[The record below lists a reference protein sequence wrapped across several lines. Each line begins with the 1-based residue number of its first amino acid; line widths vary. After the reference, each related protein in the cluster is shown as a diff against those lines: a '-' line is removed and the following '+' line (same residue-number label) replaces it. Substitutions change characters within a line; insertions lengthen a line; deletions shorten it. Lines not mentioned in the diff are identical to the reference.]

1 MIEIRGLYNTAL
13 CYTSALEE
21 KAAEQIR
28 TVCDQEEFAGCR
40 IRIMPDVHAG
50 KGCTIGTTMTISDKV
65 VPGMVGVDI
74 GCGMETVRLAEREI
88 DFAALDALIR
98 REVPSG
104 RNVRGGEHLF
114 NAEIDLSELRCAH
127 SVSLDWARRS
137 IGTLGGGNHFIEIDR
152 AENGALY
159 LVVHSGSR
167 YLGTQVCAYYQE
179 QGQLALR
186 RGAQERV
193 NALIAE
199 YRAAGRQRE
208 IRSALKELDGE
219 RVKRIPKDLAYV
231 EGELFE
237 DYIHDMHIT
246 QRFAALNRKR
256 DENGETPFADG
267 EAAGPEETEAP
278 EETEIIEEEYTG
290 VHILAEE
297 SEPEAEEPLPE
308 DLPEELIEEQPEE
321 PLPEPEPEEEIAAEP
336 EPAVLPEID
345 LDELDFSDLG
355 LTFTKKPAAPVMP
368 AAPEEEPEEEAG
380 ETPEE
385 PAENEEPLPLEPLY
399 PEEVLP
405 DDEPRR
411 IESADEILGAL
422 LADAAAEL
430 LPEEEADKPA
440 PPDAEEPAGEPA
452 DGAAEETADEAPAEP
467 EPEMPEPEEPD
478 GAEDVSEIL
487 PAEESFP
494 EEAEEAAEAEEPAE
508 EPEAEEEYEYEE
520 IETRRPVSGGRAFAA
535 VVVTIPMLAVWVLLF
550 GLSLALGIVVLAIG
564 AALLAAGV
572 YLTGYVFNGAI
583 VRMPDLLLTAGATLA
598 AFALALLLLWT
609 GISIAVAGCTLTV
622 RLTRSIYRAIL
633 YPKKEEDADE

>member
-1 MIEIRGLYNTAL
+1 
-13 CYTSALEE
+13 
-21 KAAEQIR
+21 
-28 TVCDQEEFAGCR
+28 
-40 IRIMPDVHAG
+40 
-50 KGCTIGTTMTISDKV
+50 MTNCNS
-65 VPGMVGVDI
+65 
-74 GCGMETVRLAEREI
+74 TN
-88 DFAALDALIR
+88 
-98 REVPSG
+98 G
-104 RNVRGGEHLF
+104 R
-114 NAEIDLSELRCAH
+114 CP
-127 SVSLDWARRS
+127 
-137 IGTLGGGNHFIEIDR
+137 T
-152 AENGALY
+152 
-159 LVVHSGSR
+159 
-167 YLGTQVCAYYQE
+167 
-179 QGQLALR
+179 
-186 RGAQERV
+186 
-193 NALIAE
+193 
-199 YRAAGRQRE
+199 
-208 IRSALKELDGE
+208 
-219 RVKRIPKDLAYV
+219 
-231 EGELFE
+231 
-237 DYIHDMHIT
+237 
-246 QRFAALNRKR
+246 LNRKSFMAELRSLLAFLDAAER
-256 DENGETPFADG
+256 DRVLNRYERMFDEAGPEGETTVVRCFGSPVRQVLQIEREYREAVANGETPFADG

-297 SEPEAEEPLPE
+297 SEPETEEPLP
-308 DLPEELIEEQPEE
+308 DELIEEQPEE
-321 PLPEPEPEEEIAAEP
+321 LPEPEPEEEIAAE
-336 EPAVLPEID
+336 PEID

-380 ETPEE
+380 ETPDG
-385 PAENEEPLPLEPLY
+385 PAEDEEPLPLEPLY

-411 IESADEILGAL
+411 IESADEILDAL

-452 DGAAEETADEAPAEP
+452 DGAAKETADEAPAEP
-467 EPEMPEPEEPD
+467 EPEMPEPEEPETPD

-487 PAEESFP
+487 PEEESFP

-550 GLSLALGIVVLAIG
+550 GLSLALGIAVLGIG

-633 YPKKEEDADE
+633 YPKKGEDADE

>member
-1 MIEIRGLYNTAL
+1 MNRKSFMAELRSLLAFL
-13 CYTSALEE
+13 D
-21 KAAEQIR
+21 AAERDRVLNRYERMFDEAGPEGETTVVRCFGSPVRQVLQI
-28 TVCDQEEFAGCR
+28 
-40 IRIMPDVHAG
+40 
-50 KGCTIGTTMTISDKV
+50 
-65 VPGMVGVDI
+65 
-74 GCGMETVRLAEREI
+74 EREY
-88 DFAALDALIR
+88 
-98 REVPSG
+98 REAV
-104 RNVRGGEHLF
+104 
-114 NAEIDLSELRCAH
+114 A
-127 SVSLDWARRS
+127 
-137 IGTLGGGNHFIEIDR
+137 
-152 AENGALY
+152 
-159 LVVHSGSR
+159 
-167 YLGTQVCAYYQE
+167 
-179 QGQLALR
+179 
-186 RGAQERV
+186 
-193 NALIAE
+193 
-199 YRAAGRQRE
+199 
-208 IRSALKELDGE
+208 
-219 RVKRIPKDLAYV
+219 
-231 EGELFE
+231 
-237 DYIHDMHIT
+237 
-246 QRFAALNRKR
+246 
-256 DENGETPFADG
+256 NGETPFADG

-290 VHILAEE
+290 AHIRAEE

-308 DLPEELIEEQPEE
+308 DLPEELIEELPEE
-321 PLPEPEPEEEIAAEP
+321 LPEPEPEEEIAAEP

-355 LTFTKKPAAPVMP
+355 LTFTKKPAAP
-368 AAPEEEPEEEAG
+368 EEELEEEAG
-380 ETPEE
+380 ETPDG
-385 PAENEEPLPLEPLY
+385 PAENEEPLPLKPLY

-411 IESADEILGAL
+411 IESADEILDAL

-452 DGAAEETADEAPAEP
+452 DVAAEETADEAPAEP
-467 EPEMPEPEEPD
+467 EPEMPEPEEPETPD
-478 GAEDVSEIL
+478 GAEDVSELL

-494 EEAEEAAEAEEPAE
+494 EETEEAAEAEEPAE

-550 GLSLALGIVVLAIG
+550 GLSLALGIAVLGIG

-633 YPKKEEDADE
+633 YPKKGEDADE

>member
-1 MIEIRGLYNTAL
+1 
-13 CYTSALEE
+13 
-21 KAAEQIR
+21 
-28 TVCDQEEFAGCR
+28 
-40 IRIMPDVHAG
+40 
-50 KGCTIGTTMTISDKV
+50 MTNCNS
-65 VPGMVGVDI
+65 
-74 GCGMETVRLAEREI
+74 TN
-88 DFAALDALIR
+88 
-98 REVPSG
+98 G
-104 RNVRGGEHLF
+104 R
-114 NAEIDLSELRCAH
+114 CP
-127 SVSLDWARRS
+127 
-137 IGTLGGGNHFIEIDR
+137 T
-152 AENGALY
+152 
-159 LVVHSGSR
+159 
-167 YLGTQVCAYYQE
+167 
-179 QGQLALR
+179 
-186 RGAQERV
+186 
-193 NALIAE
+193 
-199 YRAAGRQRE
+199 
-208 IRSALKELDGE
+208 
-219 RVKRIPKDLAYV
+219 
-231 EGELFE
+231 
-237 DYIHDMHIT
+237 
-246 QRFAALNRKR
+246 LNRKSFMAELRSLLAFLDTAER
-256 DENGETPFADG
+256 DRVLNRYERMFDEAGPEGETTVVRCFGSPVRQVLQIEREYREAVANDETPFADG

-290 VHILAEE
+290 AHIRAEE

-321 PLPEPEPEEEIAAEP
+321 LPEPEPEEEIAAE
-336 EPAVLPEID
+336 PEID

-368 AAPEEEPEEEAG
+368 VAPEEEPEEEAG
-380 ETPEE
+380 ETPDG
-385 PAENEEPLPLEPLY
+385 PAKDEEPLPLEPLY

-411 IESADEILGAL
+411 IESAGEILDAL

-440 PPDAEEPAGEPA
+440 HPDAEEPAGEPA
-452 DGAAEETADEAPAEP
+452 DVAAEETADEAPAEP

-550 GLSLALGIVVLAIG
+550 GLSLALGIAVLGIG

-633 YPKKEEDADE
+633 YPKKGEDADE

>member
-1 MIEIRGLYNTAL
+1 MNRKSFMAELRSLLAFL
-13 CYTSALEE
+13 D
-21 KAAEQIR
+21 AAERDRVLNRYERMFDEAGPEGETTVVRCFGSPVRQVLQI
-28 TVCDQEEFAGCR
+28 
-40 IRIMPDVHAG
+40 
-50 KGCTIGTTMTISDKV
+50 
-65 VPGMVGVDI
+65 
-74 GCGMETVRLAEREI
+74 EREY
-88 DFAALDALIR
+88 
-98 REVPSG
+98 REAV
-104 RNVRGGEHLF
+104 
-114 NAEIDLSELRCAH
+114 A
-127 SVSLDWARRS
+127 
-137 IGTLGGGNHFIEIDR
+137 
-152 AENGALY
+152 
-159 LVVHSGSR
+159 
-167 YLGTQVCAYYQE
+167 
-179 QGQLALR
+179 
-186 RGAQERV
+186 
-193 NALIAE
+193 
-199 YRAAGRQRE
+199 
-208 IRSALKELDGE
+208 
-219 RVKRIPKDLAYV
+219 
-231 EGELFE
+231 
-237 DYIHDMHIT
+237 
-246 QRFAALNRKR
+246 
-256 DENGETPFADG
+256 NGETPFADG

-290 VHILAEE
+290 AHILAEE

-321 PLPEPEPEEEIAAEP
+321 LPEPEPEEEIAAEP

-368 AAPEEEPEEEAG
+368 AAPEEEPEEETG
-380 ETPEE
+380 ETPDG
-385 PAENEEPLPLEPLY
+385 PAEDEEPLPLEPLY
-399 PEEVLP
+399 PEEILP

-467 EPEMPEPEEPD
+467 EPEMPEPEELETPD
-478 GAEDVSEIL
+478 GAEDVSENL

-494 EEAEEAAEAEEPAE
+494 EEAEEAEEPAE

-550 GLSLALGIVVLAIG
+550 GLSLALGIAVLGIG

-633 YPKKEEDADE
+633 YPKKGEDADE

>member
-1 MIEIRGLYNTAL
+1 MNRKSFMAELRSLLAFL
-13 CYTSALEE
+13 D
-21 KAAEQIR
+21 AAERDRVLNRYERMFDEAGPEGETTVVRCFGSPVRQVLQI
-28 TVCDQEEFAGCR
+28 
-40 IRIMPDVHAG
+40 
-50 KGCTIGTTMTISDKV
+50 
-65 VPGMVGVDI
+65 
-74 GCGMETVRLAEREI
+74 EREY
-88 DFAALDALIR
+88 
-98 REVPSG
+98 REAV
-104 RNVRGGEHLF
+104 
-114 NAEIDLSELRCAH
+114 A
-127 SVSLDWARRS
+127 
-137 IGTLGGGNHFIEIDR
+137 
-152 AENGALY
+152 
-159 LVVHSGSR
+159 
-167 YLGTQVCAYYQE
+167 
-179 QGQLALR
+179 
-186 RGAQERV
+186 
-193 NALIAE
+193 
-199 YRAAGRQRE
+199 
-208 IRSALKELDGE
+208 
-219 RVKRIPKDLAYV
+219 
-231 EGELFE
+231 
-237 DYIHDMHIT
+237 
-246 QRFAALNRKR
+246 
-256 DENGETPFADG
+256 NGETPFADG

-290 VHILAEE
+290 AHILAEE
-297 SEPEAEEPLPE
+297 SEPETEEP
-308 DLPEELIEEQPEE
+308 LPEELIEEQLEE

-380 ETPEE
+380 ETPDG

-411 IESADEILGAL
+411 IESADEILDAL

-440 PPDAEEPAGEPA
+440 HPDAEEPAGEPA

-467 EPEMPEPEEPD
+467 EPEMPEPEEPEEPETPD
-478 GAEDVSEIL
+478 GAEDVSENL

-494 EEAEEAAEAEEPAE
+494 EEAEEAEEPAE

-550 GLSLALGIVVLAIG
+550 GLSLALGIAVLGIG

-583 VRMPDLLLTAGATLA
+583 VRMPDLLLTAGTTLA

-633 YPKKEEDADE
+633 YPKKGEDADE

>member
-1 MIEIRGLYNTAL
+1 MNRKSFMAELRSLLAFL
-13 CYTSALEE
+13 D
-21 KAAEQIR
+21 AAERDRVLNRYERMFDEAGPEGETTVVRCFGSPVRQVLQI
-28 TVCDQEEFAGCR
+28 
-40 IRIMPDVHAG
+40 
-50 KGCTIGTTMTISDKV
+50 
-65 VPGMVGVDI
+65 
-74 GCGMETVRLAEREI
+74 EREY
-88 DFAALDALIR
+88 
-98 REVPSG
+98 REAV
-104 RNVRGGEHLF
+104 
-114 NAEIDLSELRCAH
+114 A
-127 SVSLDWARRS
+127 
-137 IGTLGGGNHFIEIDR
+137 
-152 AENGALY
+152 
-159 LVVHSGSR
+159 
-167 YLGTQVCAYYQE
+167 
-179 QGQLALR
+179 
-186 RGAQERV
+186 
-193 NALIAE
+193 
-199 YRAAGRQRE
+199 
-208 IRSALKELDGE
+208 
-219 RVKRIPKDLAYV
+219 
-231 EGELFE
+231 
-237 DYIHDMHIT
+237 
-246 QRFAALNRKR
+246 
-256 DENGETPFADG
+256 NGETPFADG

-290 VHILAEE
+290 AHIRAEE

-308 DLPEELIEEQPEE
+308 DLPEELIEELPEE
-321 PLPEPEPEEEIAAEP
+321 LPEPEPEEEIAAE
-336 EPAVLPEID
+336 PEID

-380 ETPEE
+380 ETPDG

-399 PEEVLP
+399 PEEV
-405 DDEPRR
+405 
-411 IESADEILGAL
+411 
-422 LADAAAEL
+422 

-467 EPEMPEPEEPD
+467 EPEMPEPETEPETPD

-494 EEAEEAAEAEEPAE
+494 EEAEEAEEAAEAEEPAD

-550 GLSLALGIVVLAIG
+550 GLSLALGIAVLGIG

-633 YPKKEEDADE
+633 YPKKGEDADE

>member
-1 MIEIRGLYNTAL
+1 
-13 CYTSALEE
+13 
-21 KAAEQIR
+21 
-28 TVCDQEEFAGCR
+28 
-40 IRIMPDVHAG
+40 
-50 KGCTIGTTMTISDKV
+50 MTNCNS
-65 VPGMVGVDI
+65 
-74 GCGMETVRLAEREI
+74 TN
-88 DFAALDALIR
+88 
-98 REVPSG
+98 G
-104 RNVRGGEHLF
+104 R
-114 NAEIDLSELRCAH
+114 CP
-127 SVSLDWARRS
+127 
-137 IGTLGGGNHFIEIDR
+137 T
-152 AENGALY
+152 
-159 LVVHSGSR
+159 
-167 YLGTQVCAYYQE
+167 
-179 QGQLALR
+179 
-186 RGAQERV
+186 
-193 NALIAE
+193 
-199 YRAAGRQRE
+199 
-208 IRSALKELDGE
+208 
-219 RVKRIPKDLAYV
+219 
-231 EGELFE
+231 
-237 DYIHDMHIT
+237 
-246 QRFAALNRKR
+246 LNRKSFMAELRSLLAFLDAAER
-256 DENGETPFADG
+256 DRVLNRYERMFDEAGPEGETTVVRCFGSPVRQVLQIEREYREAVANGETPFADG

-308 DLPEELIEEQPEE
+308 DLPEELIEELPEE
-321 PLPEPEPEEEIAAEP
+321 LPEPEPEEEIAAEP

-380 ETPEE
+380 ETPDG

-411 IESADEILGAL
+411 IESADEILDAL

>member
-1 MIEIRGLYNTAL
+1 
-13 CYTSALEE
+13 
-21 KAAEQIR
+21 
-28 TVCDQEEFAGCR
+28 
-40 IRIMPDVHAG
+40 
-50 KGCTIGTTMTISDKV
+50 MTNCNS
-65 VPGMVGVDI
+65 
-74 GCGMETVRLAEREI
+74 TN
-88 DFAALDALIR
+88 
-98 REVPSG
+98 G
-104 RNVRGGEHLF
+104 R
-114 NAEIDLSELRCAH
+114 CP
-127 SVSLDWARRS
+127 
-137 IGTLGGGNHFIEIDR
+137 T
-152 AENGALY
+152 
-159 LVVHSGSR
+159 
-167 YLGTQVCAYYQE
+167 
-179 QGQLALR
+179 
-186 RGAQERV
+186 
-193 NALIAE
+193 
-199 YRAAGRQRE
+199 
-208 IRSALKELDGE
+208 
-219 RVKRIPKDLAYV
+219 
-231 EGELFE
+231 
-237 DYIHDMHIT
+237 
-246 QRFAALNRKR
+246 LNRKSFMAELRSLLAFLDAAER
-256 DENGETPFADG
+256 DRVLNRYERMFDEAGPEGETTVVRCFGSPVRQVLQIEREYREAVANGETPFADG

-290 VHILAEE
+290 AHIRAEE

-308 DLPEELIEEQPEE
+308 DLPEELIEELPEE
-321 PLPEPEPEEEIAAEP
+321 LPEPEPEEEIAAEP

-355 LTFTKKPAAPVMP
+355 LTFTKKPAAP
-368 AAPEEEPEEEAG
+368 EEEPEEEAG
-380 ETPEE
+380 ETPDG
-385 PAENEEPLPLEPLY
+385 PAEDEEPLPLEPLY

-411 IESADEILGAL
+411 IESADEILDAL

-467 EPEMPEPEEPD
+467 EPEMPEPEEPETPD
-478 GAEDVSEIL
+478 GAEDVSENL

-494 EEAEEAAEAEEPAE
+494 EEAEEAEEPAE

-550 GLSLALGIVVLAIG
+550 GLSLALGIAVLGIG

-633 YPKKEEDADE
+633 YPKKGEDADE

>member
-1 MIEIRGLYNTAL
+1 MNRKSFMAELRSLLAFL
-13 CYTSALEE
+13 D
-21 KAAEQIR
+21 AAERDRVLNRYERMFDEAGPEGETTVVRCFGSPVRQVLQI
-28 TVCDQEEFAGCR
+28 
-40 IRIMPDVHAG
+40 
-50 KGCTIGTTMTISDKV
+50 
-65 VPGMVGVDI
+65 
-74 GCGMETVRLAEREI
+74 EREY
-88 DFAALDALIR
+88 
-98 REVPSG
+98 REAV
-104 RNVRGGEHLF
+104 
-114 NAEIDLSELRCAH
+114 A
-127 SVSLDWARRS
+127 
-137 IGTLGGGNHFIEIDR
+137 
-152 AENGALY
+152 
-159 LVVHSGSR
+159 
-167 YLGTQVCAYYQE
+167 
-179 QGQLALR
+179 
-186 RGAQERV
+186 
-193 NALIAE
+193 
-199 YRAAGRQRE
+199 
-208 IRSALKELDGE
+208 
-219 RVKRIPKDLAYV
+219 
-231 EGELFE
+231 
-237 DYIHDMHIT
+237 
-246 QRFAALNRKR
+246 
-256 DENGETPFADG
+256 NGETPFADG

-290 VHILAEE
+290 AHILAEE

-321 PLPEPEPEEEIAAEP
+321 LPEPEPEEEIAAEP

-368 AAPEEEPEEEAG
+368 AAPE
-380 ETPEE
+380 
-385 PAENEEPLPLEPLY
+385 
-399 PEEVLP
+399 
-405 DDEPRR
+405 
-411 IESADEILGAL
+411 
-422 LADAAAEL
+422 L

-467 EPEMPEPEEPD
+467 EPEMPEPEEPETPD
-478 GAEDVSEIL
+478 GAEDVSENL

-494 EEAEEAAEAEEPAE
+494 EEAEEAEEPAE

-550 GLSLALGIVVLAIG
+550 GLSLALGIAVLGIG

-633 YPKKEEDADE
+633 YPKKGEDADE

>member
-1 MIEIRGLYNTAL
+1 MNRKSFMAELRSLLAFL
-13 CYTSALEE
+13 D
-21 KAAEQIR
+21 AAERDRVLNRYERMFDEAGPEGETTVVRCFGSPVRQVLQI
-28 TVCDQEEFAGCR
+28 
-40 IRIMPDVHAG
+40 
-50 KGCTIGTTMTISDKV
+50 
-65 VPGMVGVDI
+65 
-74 GCGMETVRLAEREI
+74 EREY
-88 DFAALDALIR
+88 
-98 REVPSG
+98 REAV
-104 RNVRGGEHLF
+104 
-114 NAEIDLSELRCAH
+114 A
-127 SVSLDWARRS
+127 
-137 IGTLGGGNHFIEIDR
+137 
-152 AENGALY
+152 
-159 LVVHSGSR
+159 
-167 YLGTQVCAYYQE
+167 
-179 QGQLALR
+179 
-186 RGAQERV
+186 
-193 NALIAE
+193 
-199 YRAAGRQRE
+199 
-208 IRSALKELDGE
+208 
-219 RVKRIPKDLAYV
+219 
-231 EGELFE
+231 
-237 DYIHDMHIT
+237 
-246 QRFAALNRKR
+246 
-256 DENGETPFADG
+256 NGETPFADG

-290 VHILAEE
+290 AHIRAEE

-308 DLPEELIEEQPEE
+308 DLPEELIEELPEE
-321 PLPEPEPEEEIAAEP
+321 LPEPEPEEEIAAEP

-380 ETPEE
+380 ETPDG
-385 PAENEEPLPLEPLY
+385 PAKDEEPLPLEPLY

-411 IESADEILGAL
+411 IESADEILDAL

-430 LPEEEADKPA
+430 LPEEEADKSA
-440 PPDAEEPAGEPA
+440 HPDAEEPAGEPA

-467 EPEMPEPEEPD
+467 EPEMPEPEEPEEPETPD

-494 EEAEEAAEAEEPAE
+494 EEAEEAAEAEEPAK

-550 GLSLALGIVVLAIG
+550 GLSLALGIAVLGIG

-633 YPKKEEDADE
+633 YPKKGEDADE

>member
-1 MIEIRGLYNTAL
+1 MNRKSFMAELRSLLAFL
-13 CYTSALEE
+13 D
-21 KAAEQIR
+21 AAERDRVLNRYERMFDEAGPEGETTVVRCFGSPVRQVLQI
-28 TVCDQEEFAGCR
+28 
-40 IRIMPDVHAG
+40 
-50 KGCTIGTTMTISDKV
+50 
-65 VPGMVGVDI
+65 
-74 GCGMETVRLAEREI
+74 EREY
-88 DFAALDALIR
+88 
-98 REVPSG
+98 REAV
-104 RNVRGGEHLF
+104 
-114 NAEIDLSELRCAH
+114 A
-127 SVSLDWARRS
+127 
-137 IGTLGGGNHFIEIDR
+137 
-152 AENGALY
+152 
-159 LVVHSGSR
+159 
-167 YLGTQVCAYYQE
+167 
-179 QGQLALR
+179 
-186 RGAQERV
+186 
-193 NALIAE
+193 
-199 YRAAGRQRE
+199 
-208 IRSALKELDGE
+208 
-219 RVKRIPKDLAYV
+219 
-231 EGELFE
+231 
-237 DYIHDMHIT
+237 
-246 QRFAALNRKR
+246 
-256 DENGETPFADG
+256 NGETPFADG

-290 VHILAEE
+290 AHILAEE

-321 PLPEPEPEEEIAAEP
+321 LLPEPEPEEEIAAEP

-411 IESADEILGAL
+411 IESADEILDAL

>member
-1 MIEIRGLYNTAL
+1 MNRKSFMAELRSLLAFL
-13 CYTSALEE
+13 D
-21 KAAEQIR
+21 AAERDRVLNRYERMFDEAGPEGETTVVRCFGSPVRQVLQI
-28 TVCDQEEFAGCR
+28 
-40 IRIMPDVHAG
+40 
-50 KGCTIGTTMTISDKV
+50 
-65 VPGMVGVDI
+65 
-74 GCGMETVRLAEREI
+74 EREY
-88 DFAALDALIR
+88 
-98 REVPSG
+98 REAV
-104 RNVRGGEHLF
+104 
-114 NAEIDLSELRCAH
+114 A
-127 SVSLDWARRS
+127 
-137 IGTLGGGNHFIEIDR
+137 
-152 AENGALY
+152 
-159 LVVHSGSR
+159 
-167 YLGTQVCAYYQE
+167 
-179 QGQLALR
+179 
-186 RGAQERV
+186 
-193 NALIAE
+193 
-199 YRAAGRQRE
+199 
-208 IRSALKELDGE
+208 
-219 RVKRIPKDLAYV
+219 
-231 EGELFE
+231 
-237 DYIHDMHIT
+237 
-246 QRFAALNRKR
+246 
-256 DENGETPFADG
+256 NGETPFADG

-290 VHILAEE
+290 AHILAEE

-321 PLPEPEPEEEIAAEP
+321 LPEPEPEEEIAAEP

-368 AAPEEEPEEEAG
+368 AAPEEEPEEETG
-380 ETPEE
+380 ETPDG
-385 PAENEEPLPLEPLY
+385 PAEDEEPLPLEPLY
-399 PEEVLP
+399 PEEILP

-452 DGAAEETADEAPAEP
+452 DGAAKETADEAPAEP
-467 EPEMPEPEEPD
+467 EPEMPEPEEPETPD
-478 GAEDVSEIL
+478 GAEDVSENL

-494 EEAEEAAEAEEPAE
+494 EEAEEAEEPAE

-550 GLSLALGIVVLAIG
+550 GLSLALGIAVLGIG

-633 YPKKEEDADE
+633 YPKKGEDADE

>member
-1 MIEIRGLYNTAL
+1 
-13 CYTSALEE
+13 
-21 KAAEQIR
+21 
-28 TVCDQEEFAGCR
+28 
-40 IRIMPDVHAG
+40 
-50 KGCTIGTTMTISDKV
+50 MTNCNS
-65 VPGMVGVDI
+65 
-74 GCGMETVRLAEREI
+74 TN
-88 DFAALDALIR
+88 
-98 REVPSG
+98 G
-104 RNVRGGEHLF
+104 R
-114 NAEIDLSELRCAH
+114 CP
-127 SVSLDWARRS
+127 
-137 IGTLGGGNHFIEIDR
+137 T
-152 AENGALY
+152 
-159 LVVHSGSR
+159 
-167 YLGTQVCAYYQE
+167 
-179 QGQLALR
+179 
-186 RGAQERV
+186 
-193 NALIAE
+193 
-199 YRAAGRQRE
+199 
-208 IRSALKELDGE
+208 
-219 RVKRIPKDLAYV
+219 
-231 EGELFE
+231 
-237 DYIHDMHIT
+237 
-246 QRFAALNRKR
+246 LNRKSFMAELRSLLAFLDAAER
-256 DENGETPFADG
+256 DRVLNRYERMFDEAGPEGETTVVRCFGSPVRQVLQIEREYREAVANGETPFADG

-290 VHILAEE
+290 VHILTEE
-297 SEPEAEEPLPE
+297 SEPEAEGPLPE
-308 DLPEELIEEQPEE
+308 DLPEELIEELPEPEE
-321 PLPEPEPEEEIAAEP
+321 EIAAEPEPEEEIAAEP

-355 LTFTKKPAAPVMP
+355 LTFTKKPTAPVMP
-368 AAPEEEPEEEAG
+368 AVPEEEPEEEAG
-380 ETPEE
+380 ETPDG
-385 PAENEEPLPLEPLY
+385 PAKDEEPLPLEPQY

-411 IESADEILGAL
+411 IESADEILDAL

-467 EPEMPEPEEPD
+467 EPETPEPEEPD

-494 EEAEEAAEAEEPAE
+494 EEAEEAAEAEEPAD

-550 GLSLALGIVVLAIG
+550 GLSLALGIAVLAIG

-633 YPKKEEDADE
+633 YPKKGEDADE

>member
-1 MIEIRGLYNTAL
+1 MNRKSFMAELRSLLAFL
-13 CYTSALEE
+13 D
-21 KAAEQIR
+21 AAERDRVLNRYERMFDEAGPEGETTVVRCFGSPVRQVLQI
-28 TVCDQEEFAGCR
+28 
-40 IRIMPDVHAG
+40 
-50 KGCTIGTTMTISDKV
+50 
-65 VPGMVGVDI
+65 
-74 GCGMETVRLAEREI
+74 EREY
-88 DFAALDALIR
+88 
-98 REVPSG
+98 REAVA
-104 RNVRGGEHLF
+104 N
-114 NAEIDLSELRCAH
+114 
-127 SVSLDWARRS
+127 
-137 IGTLGGGNHFIEIDR
+137 
-152 AENGALY
+152 
-159 LVVHSGSR
+159 
-167 YLGTQVCAYYQE
+167 
-179 QGQLALR
+179 
-186 RGAQERV
+186 
-193 NALIAE
+193 
-199 YRAAGRQRE
+199 
-208 IRSALKELDGE
+208 GE
-219 RVKRIPKDLAYV
+219 RRLP
-231 EGELFE
+231 
-237 DYIHDMHIT
+237 T
-246 QRFAALNRKR
+246 
-256 DENGETPFADG
+256 G

-290 VHILAEE
+290 AHILAEE

-321 PLPEPEPEEEIAAEP
+321 LPEPEPEEEIAAEP
-336 EPAVLPEID
+336 EPAVRRRSD

-368 AAPEEEPEEEAG
+368 AAPEEEPEEETG
-380 ETPEE
+380 ETPDG
-385 PAENEEPLPLEPLY
+385 PAEDEEPLPLEPLY
-399 PEEVLP
+399 PEEILP

-411 IESADEILGAL
+411 IESPDEILGAL

-467 EPEMPEPEEPD
+467 EPEMPEPEEPETPD
-478 GAEDVSEIL
+478 GAEDVSENL

-494 EEAEEAAEAEEPAE
+494 EEAEEAEEPAE

-550 GLSLALGIVVLAIG
+550 GLSLALGIAVLGIG

-633 YPKKEEDADE
+633 YPKKGEDADE

>member
-1 MIEIRGLYNTAL
+1 
-13 CYTSALEE
+13 
-21 KAAEQIR
+21 
-28 TVCDQEEFAGCR
+28 
-40 IRIMPDVHAG
+40 
-50 KGCTIGTTMTISDKV
+50 MTNCNS
-65 VPGMVGVDI
+65 
-74 GCGMETVRLAEREI
+74 TN
-88 DFAALDALIR
+88 
-98 REVPSG
+98 G
-104 RNVRGGEHLF
+104 R
-114 NAEIDLSELRCAH
+114 CP
-127 SVSLDWARRS
+127 
-137 IGTLGGGNHFIEIDR
+137 T
-152 AENGALY
+152 
-159 LVVHSGSR
+159 
-167 YLGTQVCAYYQE
+167 
-179 QGQLALR
+179 
-186 RGAQERV
+186 
-193 NALIAE
+193 
-199 YRAAGRQRE
+199 
-208 IRSALKELDGE
+208 
-219 RVKRIPKDLAYV
+219 
-231 EGELFE
+231 
-237 DYIHDMHIT
+237 
-246 QRFAALNRKR
+246 LNRKSFMAELRSLLAFLDAAER
-256 DENGETPFADG
+256 DRVLNRYERMFDEAGPEGETTVVRCFGSPVRQVLQIEREYREAVANGETPFADG
-267 EAAGPEETEAP
+267 EAAGPEEAEAP

-290 VHILAEE
+290 VHLLAEE
-297 SEPEAEEPLPE
+297 TEPEAEEPLPE
-308 DLPEELIEEQPEE
+308 DLPEELIEELPEE
-321 PLPEPEPEEEIAAEP
+321 LPEPEPEEEIAAEP

-368 AAPEEEPEEEAG
+368 VAPEEEPEEEAG

-405 DDEPRR
+405 
-411 IESADEILGAL
+411 
-422 LADAAAEL
+422 
-430 LPEEEADKPA
+430 EEEADKPA
-440 PPDAEEPAGEPA
+440 HPDAEEPAGEPA
-452 DGAAEETADEAPAEP
+452 DGAAKETADEAPAEP
-467 EPEMPEPEEPD
+467 EPEMPEPEEPEEPEMPD

-550 GLSLALGIVVLAIG
+550 GLSLALGIAVLGIG

-633 YPKKEEDADE
+633 YPKKGEDADE

>member
-1 MIEIRGLYNTAL
+1 MNRKSFMAELRSLLAFL
-13 CYTSALEE
+13 D
-21 KAAEQIR
+21 AAERDRVLNRYERMFDEAGPEGETTVVRCFGSPVRQVLQI
-28 TVCDQEEFAGCR
+28 
-40 IRIMPDVHAG
+40 
-50 KGCTIGTTMTISDKV
+50 
-65 VPGMVGVDI
+65 
-74 GCGMETVRLAEREI
+74 EREY
-88 DFAALDALIR
+88 
-98 REVPSG
+98 REAV
-104 RNVRGGEHLF
+104 
-114 NAEIDLSELRCAH
+114 A
-127 SVSLDWARRS
+127 
-137 IGTLGGGNHFIEIDR
+137 
-152 AENGALY
+152 
-159 LVVHSGSR
+159 
-167 YLGTQVCAYYQE
+167 
-179 QGQLALR
+179 
-186 RGAQERV
+186 
-193 NALIAE
+193 
-199 YRAAGRQRE
+199 
-208 IRSALKELDGE
+208 
-219 RVKRIPKDLAYV
+219 
-231 EGELFE
+231 
-237 DYIHDMHIT
+237 
-246 QRFAALNRKR
+246 
-256 DENGETPFADG
+256 NGETPFADG
-267 EAAGPEETEAP
+267 EAIGPEEAEAP

-290 VHILAEE
+290 AHILAEE

-321 PLPEPEPEEEIAAEP
+321 PLPEPEPEEGIAAEP

-368 AAPEEEPEEEAG
+368 AVPEEEPEEEAG
-380 ETPEE
+380 ETPDG
-385 PAENEEPLPLEPLY
+385 PAKDEEPLPLEPLH

-405 DDEPRR
+405 DEEPRR
-411 IESADEILGAL
+411 IESADEILDAL

-430 LPEEEADKPA
+430 LPEILPEQVRREYDLCGVTEAYTTVHQ
-440 PPDAEEPAGEPA
+440 PPDWPALQRARKRLVFEEFFIFSAGLA
-452 DGAAEETADEAPAEP
+452 VLRASRTAEP
-467 EPEMPEPEEPD
+467 EPEMPEPEEPETPD

-487 PAEESFP
+487 PEEESFP

-550 GLSLALGIVVLAIG
+550 GLSLALGIAVLGIG

-633 YPKKEEDADE
+633 YPKKGEDADE

>member
-1 MIEIRGLYNTAL
+1 MNRKSFMAELRSLLAFL
-13 CYTSALEE
+13 D
-21 KAAEQIR
+21 AAERDRVLNRYERMFDEAGPEGETTVVRCFGSPVRQVLQI
-28 TVCDQEEFAGCR
+28 
-40 IRIMPDVHAG
+40 
-50 KGCTIGTTMTISDKV
+50 
-65 VPGMVGVDI
+65 
-74 GCGMETVRLAEREI
+74 EREY
-88 DFAALDALIR
+88 
-98 REVPSG
+98 REAV
-104 RNVRGGEHLF
+104 
-114 NAEIDLSELRCAH
+114 A
-127 SVSLDWARRS
+127 
-137 IGTLGGGNHFIEIDR
+137 
-152 AENGALY
+152 
-159 LVVHSGSR
+159 
-167 YLGTQVCAYYQE
+167 
-179 QGQLALR
+179 
-186 RGAQERV
+186 
-193 NALIAE
+193 
-199 YRAAGRQRE
+199 
-208 IRSALKELDGE
+208 
-219 RVKRIPKDLAYV
+219 
-231 EGELFE
+231 
-237 DYIHDMHIT
+237 
-246 QRFAALNRKR
+246 
-256 DENGETPFADG
+256 NGETPFADG
-267 EAAGPEETEAP
+267 EAAGPEETETP

-290 VHILAEE
+290 AHIRAEE
-297 SEPEAEEPLPE
+297 SEPEAEEP
-308 DLPEELIEEQPEE
+308 LPEELIEEQPEE
-321 PLPEPEPEEEIAAEP
+321 PLPEPEPEEEIAAE
-336 EPAVLPEID
+336 PEID

-380 ETPEE
+380 ETPDG
-385 PAENEEPLPLEPLY
+385 PAEDEEPLPLEPLY

-411 IESADEILGAL
+411 IESADEILDAL

-467 EPEMPEPEEPD
+467 EPEMPEPEEPETPD

-494 EEAEEAAEAEEPAE
+494 EEEEEAAEAEEPAE

-550 GLSLALGIVVLAIG
+550 GLSLALGIAVLGIG

-633 YPKKEEDADE
+633 YPKKGEDADE

>member
-1 MIEIRGLYNTAL
+1 
-13 CYTSALEE
+13 
-21 KAAEQIR
+21 
-28 TVCDQEEFAGCR
+28 
-40 IRIMPDVHAG
+40 
-50 KGCTIGTTMTISDKV
+50 MTNCNS
-65 VPGMVGVDI
+65 
-74 GCGMETVRLAEREI
+74 TN
-88 DFAALDALIR
+88 
-98 REVPSG
+98 G
-104 RNVRGGEHLF
+104 R
-114 NAEIDLSELRCAH
+114 CP
-127 SVSLDWARRS
+127 
-137 IGTLGGGNHFIEIDR
+137 T
-152 AENGALY
+152 
-159 LVVHSGSR
+159 
-167 YLGTQVCAYYQE
+167 
-179 QGQLALR
+179 
-186 RGAQERV
+186 
-193 NALIAE
+193 
-199 YRAAGRQRE
+199 
-208 IRSALKELDGE
+208 
-219 RVKRIPKDLAYV
+219 
-231 EGELFE
+231 
-237 DYIHDMHIT
+237 
-246 QRFAALNRKR
+246 LNRKSFMAELRSLLAFLDAAER
-256 DENGETPFADG
+256 DRVLNRYERMFDEAGPEGETTVVRCFGSPVRQVLQIEREYREAVANGETPFADG
-267 EAAGPEETEAP
+267 EAIGPEEAEAP

-290 VHILAEE
+290 AHILAEE

-321 PLPEPEPEEEIAAEP
+321 PLPEPEPEEGIAAEP

-368 AAPEEEPEEEAG
+368 AVPEEEPEEEAG
-380 ETPEE
+380 ETPDG
-385 PAENEEPLPLEPLY
+385 PAKDEEPLPLEPLH
-399 PEEVLP
+399 PE
-405 DDEPRR
+405 EPRR
-411 IESADEILGAL
+411 IESADEILDAL

-452 DGAAEETADEAPAEP
+452 DGAAKETADEAPAEP
-467 EPEMPEPEEPD
+467 EPEMPEPEEPETPD

-487 PAEESFP
+487 PEEESFP

-550 GLSLALGIVVLAIG
+550 GLSLALGIAVLGIG

-633 YPKKEEDADE
+633 YPKKGEDADE

>member
-1 MIEIRGLYNTAL
+1 M
-13 CYTSALEE
+13 SACLTKLVPEGE
-21 KAAEQIR
+21 TTVVRCFGSPVRQVLQI
-28 TVCDQEEFAGCR
+28 
-40 IRIMPDVHAG
+40 
-50 KGCTIGTTMTISDKV
+50 
-65 VPGMVGVDI
+65 
-74 GCGMETVRLAEREI
+74 EREY
-88 DFAALDALIR
+88 
-98 REVPSG
+98 REAV
-104 RNVRGGEHLF
+104 
-114 NAEIDLSELRCAH
+114 A
-127 SVSLDWARRS
+127 
-137 IGTLGGGNHFIEIDR
+137 
-152 AENGALY
+152 
-159 LVVHSGSR
+159 
-167 YLGTQVCAYYQE
+167 
-179 QGQLALR
+179 
-186 RGAQERV
+186 
-193 NALIAE
+193 
-199 YRAAGRQRE
+199 
-208 IRSALKELDGE
+208 
-219 RVKRIPKDLAYV
+219 
-231 EGELFE
+231 
-237 DYIHDMHIT
+237 
-246 QRFAALNRKR
+246 
-256 DENGETPFADG
+256 NGETPFADG
-267 EAAGPEETEAP
+267 EAIGPEEAEAP

-290 VHILAEE
+290 AHILAEE

-321 PLPEPEPEEEIAAEP
+321 PLPEPEPEEGIAAEP

-368 AAPEEEPEEEAG
+368 AVPEEEPEEEAG
-380 ETPEE
+380 ETPDG
-385 PAENEEPLPLEPLY
+385 PAKDEEPLPLEPLH

-405 DDEPRR
+405 DEEPRR
-411 IESADEILGAL
+411 IESADEILDAL

-467 EPEMPEPEEPD
+467 EPEMPEPEEPETPD
-478 GAEDVSEIL
+478 GAEDVSENL

-494 EEAEEAAEAEEPAE
+494 EEAEEAEEPAE

-550 GLSLALGIVVLAIG
+550 GLSLALGIAVLGIG

-633 YPKKEEDADE
+633 YPKKGEDADE

>member
-1 MIEIRGLYNTAL
+1 MNRKSFMAELRSLLAFL
-13 CYTSALEE
+13 D
-21 KAAEQIR
+21 AAERDRVLNRYERMFDEAGPEGETTVVRCFGSPVRQVLQI
-28 TVCDQEEFAGCR
+28 
-40 IRIMPDVHAG
+40 
-50 KGCTIGTTMTISDKV
+50 
-65 VPGMVGVDI
+65 
-74 GCGMETVRLAEREI
+74 EREY
-88 DFAALDALIR
+88 
-98 REVPSG
+98 REAV
-104 RNVRGGEHLF
+104 
-114 NAEIDLSELRCAH
+114 A
-127 SVSLDWARRS
+127 
-137 IGTLGGGNHFIEIDR
+137 
-152 AENGALY
+152 
-159 LVVHSGSR
+159 
-167 YLGTQVCAYYQE
+167 
-179 QGQLALR
+179 
-186 RGAQERV
+186 
-193 NALIAE
+193 
-199 YRAAGRQRE
+199 
-208 IRSALKELDGE
+208 
-219 RVKRIPKDLAYV
+219 
-231 EGELFE
+231 
-237 DYIHDMHIT
+237 
-246 QRFAALNRKR
+246 
-256 DENGETPFADG
+256 NGETPFADG

-290 VHILAEE
+290 VHLLAEE
-297 SEPEAEEPLPE
+297 TEPEAEEPLPE
-308 DLPEELIEEQPEE
+308 ELPEELIEEQPEE

-368 AAPEEEPEEEAG
+368 VAPEEEPEEEAG
-380 ETPEE
+380 ETPDG

-405 DDEPRR
+405 
-411 IESADEILGAL
+411 
-422 LADAAAEL
+422 
-430 LPEEEADKPA
+430 EEETDKPA

-452 DGAAEETADEAPAEP
+452 DGAAEETADEAPAES
-467 EPEMPEPEEPD
+467 EPEMPESEEPEEPETPD
-478 GAEDVSEIL
+478 GAEDVSEIP

-494 EEAEEAAEAEEPAE
+494 EEAEEAAEAEEPAK

-550 GLSLALGIVVLAIG
+550 GLSLALGIAVLGIG

-633 YPKKEEDADE
+633 YPKKGEDADE

>member
-1 MIEIRGLYNTAL
+1 
-13 CYTSALEE
+13 
-21 KAAEQIR
+21 
-28 TVCDQEEFAGCR
+28 
-40 IRIMPDVHAG
+40 
-50 KGCTIGTTMTISDKV
+50 MTNCNS
-65 VPGMVGVDI
+65 
-74 GCGMETVRLAEREI
+74 TN
-88 DFAALDALIR
+88 
-98 REVPSG
+98 G
-104 RNVRGGEHLF
+104 R
-114 NAEIDLSELRCAH
+114 CP
-127 SVSLDWARRS
+127 
-137 IGTLGGGNHFIEIDR
+137 T
-152 AENGALY
+152 
-159 LVVHSGSR
+159 
-167 YLGTQVCAYYQE
+167 
-179 QGQLALR
+179 
-186 RGAQERV
+186 
-193 NALIAE
+193 
-199 YRAAGRQRE
+199 
-208 IRSALKELDGE
+208 
-219 RVKRIPKDLAYV
+219 
-231 EGELFE
+231 
-237 DYIHDMHIT
+237 
-246 QRFAALNRKR
+246 LNRKSFMAELRSLLAFLDAAER
-256 DENGETPFADG
+256 DRVLNRYERMFDEAGPEGETTVVRCFGSPVRQVLQIEREYREAVANGETPFADG
-267 EAAGPEETEAP
+267 EAAGPEETEVP

-290 VHILAEE
+290 AHILAEE

-368 AAPEEEPEEEAG
+368 AAPEEEPEEKAG
-380 ETPEE
+380 ETPDG
-385 PAENEEPLPLEPLY
+385 PAEDEEPLPLEPLY

-405 DDEPRR
+405 
-411 IESADEILGAL
+411 
-422 LADAAAEL
+422 
-430 LPEEEADKPA
+430 EEEADKPA
-440 PPDAEEPAGEPA
+440 HPDAEEPAGEPA

-467 EPEMPEPEEPD
+467 EPEMPEPEMPEPEEPEEPETPD

-550 GLSLALGIVVLAIG
+550 GLSLALGIAVLGIG

-633 YPKKEEDADE
+633 YPKKGEDADE

>member
-1 MIEIRGLYNTAL
+1 
-13 CYTSALEE
+13 
-21 KAAEQIR
+21 
-28 TVCDQEEFAGCR
+28 
-40 IRIMPDVHAG
+40 
-50 KGCTIGTTMTISDKV
+50 MTNCNS
-65 VPGMVGVDI
+65 
-74 GCGMETVRLAEREI
+74 TN
-88 DFAALDALIR
+88 
-98 REVPSG
+98 G
-104 RNVRGGEHLF
+104 R
-114 NAEIDLSELRCAH
+114 CP
-127 SVSLDWARRS
+127 
-137 IGTLGGGNHFIEIDR
+137 T
-152 AENGALY
+152 
-159 LVVHSGSR
+159 
-167 YLGTQVCAYYQE
+167 
-179 QGQLALR
+179 
-186 RGAQERV
+186 
-193 NALIAE
+193 
-199 YRAAGRQRE
+199 
-208 IRSALKELDGE
+208 
-219 RVKRIPKDLAYV
+219 
-231 EGELFE
+231 
-237 DYIHDMHIT
+237 
-246 QRFAALNRKR
+246 LNRKSFMAELRSLLAFLDAAER
-256 DENGETPFADG
+256 DRVLNRYERMFDEAGPEGETTVVRCFGSPVRQVLQIEREYREAVANGETPFADG

-487 PAEESFP
+487 LAEESFP

>member
-1 MIEIRGLYNTAL
+1 MNRKSFMAELRSLLAFL
-13 CYTSALEE
+13 D
-21 KAAEQIR
+21 AAERDRVLNRYERMFDEAGPEGETTVVRCFGSPVRQVLQI
-28 TVCDQEEFAGCR
+28 
-40 IRIMPDVHAG
+40 
-50 KGCTIGTTMTISDKV
+50 
-65 VPGMVGVDI
+65 
-74 GCGMETVRLAEREI
+74 EREY
-88 DFAALDALIR
+88 
-98 REVPSG
+98 REAV
-104 RNVRGGEHLF
+104 
-114 NAEIDLSELRCAH
+114 A
-127 SVSLDWARRS
+127 
-137 IGTLGGGNHFIEIDR
+137 
-152 AENGALY
+152 
-159 LVVHSGSR
+159 
-167 YLGTQVCAYYQE
+167 
-179 QGQLALR
+179 
-186 RGAQERV
+186 
-193 NALIAE
+193 
-199 YRAAGRQRE
+199 
-208 IRSALKELDGE
+208 
-219 RVKRIPKDLAYV
+219 
-231 EGELFE
+231 
-237 DYIHDMHIT
+237 
-246 QRFAALNRKR
+246 
-256 DENGETPFADG
+256 NGETPFADG

-290 VHILAEE
+290 AHILAEE

-321 PLPEPEPEEEIAAEP
+321 LPEPEPEEEIAAEP

-368 AAPEEEPEEEAG
+368 AAPEEEPEEETG
-380 ETPEE
+380 ETPDG
-385 PAENEEPLPLEPLY
+385 PAEDEEPLPLEPLY
-399 PEEVLP
+399 PEEILP

-467 EPEMPEPEEPD
+467 EPEMPEPEEPETPD
-478 GAEDVSEIL
+478 GAEDVSENL

-494 EEAEEAAEAEEPAE
+494 EEAEEAEEPAE

-550 GLSLALGIVVLAIG
+550 GLSLALGIAVLGIG

-633 YPKKEEDADE
+633 YLKRGEDADE

>member
-1 MIEIRGLYNTAL
+1 MNRKSFMAELRSLLAFL
-13 CYTSALEE
+13 D
-21 KAAEQIR
+21 AAERDRVLNRYERMFDEAGPEGETTVVRCFGSPVRQVLQI
-28 TVCDQEEFAGCR
+28 
-40 IRIMPDVHAG
+40 
-50 KGCTIGTTMTISDKV
+50 
-65 VPGMVGVDI
+65 
-74 GCGMETVRLAEREI
+74 EREY
-88 DFAALDALIR
+88 
-98 REVPSG
+98 REAV
-104 RNVRGGEHLF
+104 
-114 NAEIDLSELRCAH
+114 A
-127 SVSLDWARRS
+127 
-137 IGTLGGGNHFIEIDR
+137 
-152 AENGALY
+152 
-159 LVVHSGSR
+159 
-167 YLGTQVCAYYQE
+167 
-179 QGQLALR
+179 
-186 RGAQERV
+186 
-193 NALIAE
+193 
-199 YRAAGRQRE
+199 
-208 IRSALKELDGE
+208 
-219 RVKRIPKDLAYV
+219 
-231 EGELFE
+231 
-237 DYIHDMHIT
+237 
-246 QRFAALNRKR
+246 
-256 DENGETPFADG
+256 NGETPFADG

-308 DLPEELIEEQPEE
+308 ERPEELIEEQPEE
-321 PLPEPEPEEEIAAEP
+321 PLPGKLPEPEPEEEIAAEP

-380 ETPEE
+380 ETPDG
-385 PAENEEPLPLEPLY
+385 PAKDEEPLPLEPLY

-405 DDEPRR
+405 
-411 IESADEILGAL
+411 
-422 LADAAAEL
+422 
-430 LPEEEADKPA
+430 EEEADKPA
-440 PPDAEEPAGEPA
+440 HPDAEEPAGEPA

-467 EPEMPEPEEPD
+467 EPEMPEPEEPETPD
-478 GAEDVSEIL
+478 GAEDVSENL

-550 GLSLALGIVVLAIG
+550 GLSLALGIAVLGIG

-572 YLTGYVFNGAI
+572 YLTGYVLNGAI

-633 YPKKEEDADE
+633 YPKKGEDADE

>member
-1 MIEIRGLYNTAL
+1 
-13 CYTSALEE
+13 
-21 KAAEQIR
+21 
-28 TVCDQEEFAGCR
+28 
-40 IRIMPDVHAG
+40 
-50 KGCTIGTTMTISDKV
+50 MTNCNS
-65 VPGMVGVDI
+65 
-74 GCGMETVRLAEREI
+74 TN
-88 DFAALDALIR
+88 
-98 REVPSG
+98 G
-104 RNVRGGEHLF
+104 R
-114 NAEIDLSELRCAH
+114 CP
-127 SVSLDWARRS
+127 
-137 IGTLGGGNHFIEIDR
+137 T
-152 AENGALY
+152 
-159 LVVHSGSR
+159 
-167 YLGTQVCAYYQE
+167 
-179 QGQLALR
+179 
-186 RGAQERV
+186 
-193 NALIAE
+193 
-199 YRAAGRQRE
+199 
-208 IRSALKELDGE
+208 
-219 RVKRIPKDLAYV
+219 
-231 EGELFE
+231 
-237 DYIHDMHIT
+237 
-246 QRFAALNRKR
+246 LNRKSFMAELRSLLAFLDAAER
-256 DENGETPFADG
+256 DRVLNRYERMFDEAGPEGETTVVRCFGSPVRQVLQIEREYREAVANGETPFADG

-278 EETEIIEEEYTG
+278 EETEMIEEEYTG

-452 DGAAEETADEAPAEP
+452 DGAAKETADEAPAEP